1 MATII
6 PIREVLISA
15 AKEKSVHHDF
25 IKSAIPEWIDQASP
39 HRISALKGAIVPLP
53 EWTKTASS
61 IEHGLLK
68 SAIEES
74 WRAQND
80 VDRILRE
87 AQDVHAFAE
96 PLLRQALKNQY
107 GVDVDVKETFLQLF
121 SPVHLSPWAMN
132 FNNGVASRVV
142 SLLDAALHNFSEKE
156 VLTSDSQFITR
167 PDNSNRFEITDV
179 RNKMSIEQFKAL
191 CRSLDI
197 GAQYKTYLESYVRPV
212 DGVARGVL
220 QRKVIRSQ
228 KAALNAALSLAILKK
243 DISAVGLLAVKSLL
257 KDVKE
262 STLDGLPV
270 RYYQLKMLDVQLRG
284 IVLIATDLNIHDA
297 AAQRVIAYV
306 PHDPDHPLKEYA
318 SKAEFAREL
327 TRQLRDTAKDPADS
341 ATRYQQ
347 FFSRFV
353 DHQQRGRFFA
363 ALNAALVEIT
373 QHDKVPGVDQPVWR
387 ETPVEHPRLHFDLI
401 RFENDTHTF
410 FTGDPWL
417 YLYQQLQ
424 NKILND
430 AREMVISTQD
440 ADRMERWAWF
450 DNLEK
455 MLSDIFNAALMVVG
469 PFIPGV
475 GEIMM
480 GYMVY
485 QLVSE
490 VVEGI
495 VDLAEGLY
503 LEGAEHII
511 GFVESVIQLV
521 AFAGGMK
528 IGSEVVLP
536 KLSSFIESTKPVT
549 LPNGAKRLWS
559 QDLEPYQKQN
569 LTLAADSKPDAS
581 WLHQHEGKPILK
593 LDTRHFE
600 LTKDRQTGKHRIKH
614 PTRPDAYQPELNSNG
629 EGAFV
634 IEGEQ
639 PHTWDDTTL
648 LARLGPDMGELAESY
663 GDIRAVSQTDANA
676 IRRMYANNERPLPLL
691 SDTVTRFRIDRDIQ
705 TFIEQLGSEQAK
717 DYSSA
722 DADMQFQLLDGV
734 WPGKAIELVDAS
746 GEVLRV
752 IGRAGGSRVRI
763 NSNRL
768 SGVDLVKTLLSH
780 LDDAQLNTLLNVEFR
795 IELSTPEMN
804 AKNLRAELVKL
815 AKSKR
820 TSLFDG
826 RYRRIEAA
834 TSGNAKTVQ
843 TKVPGLPG
851 TVARELLSIATRS
864 EVQALE
870 RGQLPARLENLAR
883 WGLRDVRISRAYEC
897 FYLDSV
903 DSPDMDR
910 LALHS
915 LENLRG
921 WNPDVRIEVRQFEY
935 GGRLLDSIGK
945 SDAGIRRTLVELH
958 DSTFVAYD
966 EEGNA
971 LHSGMDLFSSILQAL
986 PDAERNA
993 LNIHI
998 GQGPKLKLALRDNA
1012 LKPYQLLKVL
1022 DDLPVLDRVT
1032 YDPRFMR
1039 LRGGAP
1045 NAGGE
1050 RAALQEIG
1058 ELYGDLVIGA
1068 FHPSVSEFK
1077 RFDYLRGLKLMHE
1090 SFAQDYFYDLED
1102 ALNAANA
1109 TGEAGPGLEIV
1120 QSIEALPDL
1129 QKLMLPEQFDSLIGR
1144 LFTEEGLVPLTES
1157 ERNLG
1162 MNARNLEQTGR
1173 ANEYQA
1179 LLRSVRENAVTPSS
1193 ELSDL
1198 SSYGEL
1204 LSQAVATAEEP
1215 IQVPAQTMANL
1226 KMAQEAIYRAKE
1238 LLPLSGNQLPSM
1250 WEKGGSAIAK
1260 IKRLRGLDLEDGN
1273 FTAKLTTAEAARK
1286 AIEIKG
1292 GNCSENSKVT
1302 FSILANQPRTSSIHI
1317 VKVSD
1322 FDHQYVVIGDDLN
1335 NLNGLVVADS
1345 WPEFPAAH
1353 LASNGYFQFD
1363 RTPLMTLPP
1372 GPAVADYNFI
1382 NEVPPGPAT
1391 LPAVSEANTYR
1402 QIKIDKLYK
1411 KGAAAYAQW
1420 TSLGELGQTYA
1431 INGGTPVSFERMP
1444 ASVIENRVDA
1454 YNRYLDAFK
1463 DILDAQTDAD

>member
-1 MATII
+1 MTTL
-6 PIREVLISA
+6 IRIDETSVA
-15 AKEKSVHHDF
+15 AIQEKSVHHDF
-25 IKSAIPEWIDQASP
+25 IKNAMPEWVRQTSP
-39 HRISALKGAIVPLP
+39 RRISALKSAIAPLP
-53 EWTKTASS
+53 EWILCASPMQRAALQRAS
-61 IEHGLLK
+61 
-68 SAIEES
+68 EES

-80 VDRILRE
+80 VDQMLSE
-87 AQDVHAFAE
+87 AQDVYAFAE
-96 PLLRQALKNQY
+96 PLLRQALKDQY

-121 SPVHLSPWAMN
+121 SPPHLSPWANN
-132 FNNGVASRVV
+132 FNNGVESRIV
-142 SLLDAALHNFSEKE
+142 SMLDAALHNFSDKE

-167 PDNSNRFEITDV
+167 PDKSNRFDITGI
-179 RNKMSIEQFKAL
+179 RNNMSIDQFKTL

-197 GAQYKTYLESYVRPV
+197 GAQYKVHLEGYVRPV
-212 DGVARGVL
+212 DGLARGVV
-220 QRKVIRSQ
+220 QQKVMKSQ
-228 KAALNAALSLAILKK
+228 KAALKAALYLASLKN
-243 DISAVGLLAVKSLL
+243 DISASGYLAVQSLL
-257 KDVKE
+257 KDIKE
-262 STLDGLPV
+262 WKMDGLPV
-270 RYYQLKMLDVQLRG
+270 HYYQLKMLDVQLRG
-284 IVLIATDLNIHDA
+284 IVLIAPDLHIHDGA
-297 AAQRVIAYV
+297 ARRVIAYV
-306 PHDPDHPLKEYA
+306 PHDPEHPLKEYA

-327 TRQLRDTAKDPADS
+327 TRQLRDAPKDS
-341 ATRYQQ
+341 ANSYQQ

-363 ALNAALVEIT
+363 ALNAALVQIT

-387 ETPVEHPRLHFDLI
+387 ETPIENPRLHFDHI

-417 YLYQQLQ
+417 YLYQQQQ

-469 PFIPGV
+469 PLIPFV

-485 QLVSE
+485 QLVNE

-511 GFVESVIQLV
+511 GFFESVIQLA
-521 AFAGGMK
+521 AFAGGIK
-528 IGSEVVLP
+528 IGKEVVLP
-536 KLSSFIESTKPVT
+536 KLSSFIESTTPVT
-549 LPNGAKRLWS
+549 LSSGAKRLWS
-559 QDLEPYQKQN
+559 GDLEPYQKKN
-569 LTLAADSKPDAS
+569 LTLAADSKPDET
-581 WLHQHEGKPILK
+581 WLHRHEGKPILK

-600 LTKDRQTGKHRIKH
+600 LTKDPQTGKHRVKH
-614 PTRPDAYQPELNSNG
+614 PTRPDAFQPVVDSNG
-629 EGAFV
+629 AGAFV

-639 PHTWDDTTL
+639 PHTWDHTTL
-648 LARLGPDMGELAESY
+648 MARLGPDMGELAESY
-663 GDIRAVSQTDANA
+663 GDIRTVSQTDASA
-676 IRRMYANNERPLPLL
+676 IRRMYADNERPLPLL

-705 TFIEQLGSEQAK
+705 AFIEQVGSERVQ

-722 DADMQFQLLDGV
+722 DPEMQFQLLDGL
-734 WPGKAIELVDAS
+734 WPGNAIELVNAR

-752 IGRAGGSRVRI
+752 IGSAGGSRVRI

-768 SGVDLVKTLLSH
+768 ADVDLLKTLLSH

-795 IELSTPEMN
+795 IAPSTLEMN
-804 AKNLRAELVKL
+804 AKNLRAELAKL
-815 AKSKR
+815 AESKR
-820 TSLFDG
+820 TSLFNA

-834 TSGNAKTVQ
+834 TSDSAKTIQ
-843 TKVPGLPG
+843 AKVPGLPG
-851 TVARELLSIATRS
+851 TVARELLSIATPS
-864 EVQALE
+864 EVQAIE

-883 WGLRDVRISRAYEC
+883 WALRDVRMSRAYEG

-903 DSPDMDR
+903 ESPDLDR

-915 LENLRG
+915 LEHLRG
-921 WNPDVRIEVRQFEY
+921 WNPDVRIEVRRFEY
-935 GGRLLDSIGK
+935 DGHLLDSIGK
-945 SDAGIRRTLVELH
+945 DDAGIRRTLVELH
-958 DSTFVAYD
+958 DSTFVAYNAD
-966 EEGNA
+966 GNA
-971 LHSGMDLFSSILQAL
+971 LHSGMDLFSAILQAL

-998 GQGPKLKLALRDNA
+998 GQGPTLKLALRDNA
-1012 LKPYQLLKVL
+1012 LKPFQLLKVL
-1022 DDLPVLDRVT
+1022 DGLPVLDPLT
-1032 YDPRFMR
+1032 YDPRLMR

-1045 NAGGE
+1045 GAGGE
-1050 RAALQEIG
+1050 RVALEEVGGQ
-1058 ELYGDLVIGA
+1058 YSDLVTLA

-1077 RFDYLRGLKLMHE
+1077 QFDYLRGLKLIYDRFPH
-1090 SFAQDYFYDLED
+1090 DYFFDLYE

-1129 QKLMLPEQFDSLIGR
+1129 QKLMLPEQFNALTGR

-1162 MNARNLEQTGR
+1162 VNARNLEQTGR

-1179 LLRSVRENAVTPSS
+1179 LLRSVRENRVTPSP
-1193 ELSDL
+1193 ELTDL
-1198 SSYGEL
+1198 SEYGEV
-1204 LSQAVATAEEP
+1204 LSADVATPGEP
-1215 IQVPAQTMANL
+1215 IQVSAQTMANL

-1238 LLPLSGNQLPSM
+1238 LLPLSSNQLPSM

-1260 IKRLRGLDLEDGN
+1260 IKGLRGMDLEEGG
-1273 FTAKLTTAEAARK
+1273 FSAKLTIAEAARK
-1286 AIEIKG
+1286 AIDIKG

-1302 FSILANQPRTSSIHI
+1302 FSILASQPRTSSIHI
-1317 VKVSD
+1317 VKVTD
-1322 FDHQYVVIGDDLN
+1322 FDHQYVVMGDDLN

-1353 LASNGYFQFD
+1353 LASKGYFQFD
-1363 RTPLMTLPP
+1363 RSPLMTLRP
-1372 GPAVADYNFI
+1372 GPAVAEYNFI
-1382 NEVPPGPAT
+1382 NEAPPGPAT

-1411 KGAAAYAQW
+1411 KEAAAFAQW
-1420 TSLGELGQTYA
+1420 TSLSELGQTYA
-1431 INGGTPVSFERMP
+1431 VEGGTPVSFERMP
-1444 ASVIENRVDA
+1444 ASVIDNRVDA
-1454 YNRYLDAFK
+1454 YHRYREAFK
-1463 DILDAQTDAD
+1463 DLLAAEAD

>member
-6 PIREVLISA
+6 PIREVLIPA
-15 AKEKSVHHDF
+15 TQEKSVHHEL
-25 IKSAIPEWIDQASP
+25 IKKAIPEWISQASL
-39 HRISALKGAIVPLP
+39 HRISALKNAILPLP
-53 EWTKTASS
+53 DWTKKASS
-61 IEHGLLK
+61 IEHGLFK

-87 AQDVHAFAE
+87 AQDAHAFAE
-96 PLLRQALKNQY
+96 PLLCQALKNQY
-107 GVDVDVKETFLQLF
+107 GVDVDVRETFLQLF
-121 SPVHLSPWAMN
+121 SPARLSPWAMN
-132 FNNGVASRVV
+132 VNNGVVSRVV
-142 SLLDAALHNFSEKE
+142 SLLDAALHNFSSRE

-167 PDNSNRFEITDV
+167 PDKSNRFEITDI
-179 RNKMSIEQFKAL
+179 RNKMSIEQFKTL
-191 CRSLDI
+191 CRTLDI
-197 GAQYKTYLESYVRPV
+197 GAQYQAYLENYVRPV
-212 DGVARGVL
+212 DGLARGVL

-228 KAALNAALSLAILKK
+228 KAALNAALYLAHLKK
-243 DISAVGLLAVKSLL
+243 DISAEGFLAVKGLL
-257 KDVKE
+257 KGSKE
-262 STLDGLPV
+262 STMAGLPV
-270 RYYQLKMLDVQLRG
+270 RYYQLKILDVQLRG
-284 IVLIATDLNIHDA
+284 IVLIAPDLYRHDA
-297 AAQRVIAYV
+297 AARRVIAYV
-306 PHDPDHPLKEYA
+306 PHDPEHPLKEYA
-318 SKAEFAREL
+318 SKADFAREL
-327 TRQLRDTAKDPADS
+327 TRQLRDTAKDPAEGT
-341 ATRYQQ
+341 TRYQQ

-353 DHQQRGRFFA
+353 DHQQRGHFFA
-363 ALNAALVEIT
+363 ALNAALVEVT

-387 ETPVEHPRLHFDLI
+387 ETPVENPRLHFDQV
-401 RFENDTHTF
+401 RFENDTDTLF
-410 FTGDPWL
+410 SGAPWL
-417 YLYQQLQ
+417 YLYQQQQ

-455 MLSDIFNAALMVVG
+455 ILSDIFNAALMVVG

-511 GFVESVIQLV
+511 GFVESGIQLA
-521 AFAGGMK
+521 AFAAGMK
-528 IGSEVVLP
+528 IGGEVVLP

-549 LPNGAKRLWS
+549 LPGGAERLWN
-559 QDLEPYQKQN
+559 QDLAPYQKQN
-569 LTLAADSKPDAS
+569 LTLAADSQPDET

-600 LTKDRQTGKHRIKH
+600 LTKDPQTGQHRVKH
-614 PTRPDAYQPELNSNG
+614 PVRPDAYQPVVNSNG

-648 LARLGPDMGELAESY
+648 MARLAPDMSELAEAY
-663 GDIRAVSQTDANA
+663 GDIRAVSQTDASA
-676 IRRMYANNERPLPLL
+676 IRGMYADNERPLPLL

-705 TFIEQLGSEQAK
+705 TFIEQMGSEHIQ

-722 DADMQFQLLDGV
+722 DPDMQFQLLDGV
-734 WPGKAIELVDAS
+734 WPGTAIELVDAS
-746 GEVLRV
+746 GDVLRV
-752 IGRAGGSRVRI
+752 IGRAGSPRVRI

-780 LDDAQLNTLLNVEFR
+780 LDNAQLNTLLNVEFR
-795 IELSTPEMN
+795 IQLSTPELN
-804 AKNLRAELVKL
+804 AKNLRAELTKL
-815 AKSKR
+815 ARSKR
-820 TSLFDG
+820 TSLFSAN
-826 RYRRIEAA
+826 YRRVEAG
-834 TSGNAKTVQ
+834 TSGNAKTIQ
-843 TKVPGLPG
+843 AKVPGLPG
-851 TVARELLSIATRS
+851 TVAREILSIATRS
-864 EVQALE
+864 EVEAIE

-883 WGLRDVRISRAYEC
+883 WGIRDVRISRAYES

-910 LALHS
+910 VALHS

-921 WNPDVRIEVRQFEY
+921 WNPDVRIEVRRFEHS
-935 GGRLLDSIGK
+935 GRLLDSIGK
-945 SDAGIRRTLVELH
+945 DDAGIRRTLVERQ

-966 EEGNA
+966 EDENA

-993 LNIHI
+993 LDIHI
-998 GQGPKLKLALRDNA
+998 GQGSKLKRALRDNA

-1022 DDLPVLDRVT
+1022 DDLPVLERAT

-1045 NAGGE
+1045 DGGGE
-1050 RAALQEIG
+1050 RAALEGIG
-1058 ELYGDLVIGA
+1058 SQYSDLVSLA
-1068 FHPSVSEFK
+1068 FHHSVSGVK
-1077 RFDYLRGLKLMHE
+1077 RFDYLRGLKLLHE
-1090 SFAQDYFYDLED
+1090 RFAHEFFDDLGG

-1129 QKLMLPEQFDSLIGR
+1129 QKLMLPEQFNELIDR
-1144 LFTEEGLVPLTES
+1144 LFTEEGLVPLTEP

-1162 MNARNLEQTGR
+1162 ANARNLEQTGR
-1173 ANEYQA
+1173 DHEYQA
-1179 LLRSVRENAVTPSS
+1179 LRHSVRESDVASTPA
-1193 ELSDL
+1193 LADL
-1198 SSYGEL
+1198 SSYGEWL
-1204 LSQAVATAEEP
+1204 FHAESTAEEP
-1215 IQVPAQTMANL
+1215 VQVSAQTMANL
-1226 KMAQEAIYRAKE
+1226 KMAQNAIYRAKE

-1260 IKRLRGLDLEDGN
+1260 IKGLRGMDLEEGG

-1286 AIEIKG
+1286 AVEIKG

-1302 FSILANQPRTSSIHI
+1302 FSILASQPRTSSIHI
-1317 VKVSD
+1317 VRATS
-1322 FDHQYVVIGDDLN
+1322 FDHQYVVIGDLSS
-1335 NLNGLVVADS
+1335 NLDGLVVADS

-1353 LASNGYFQFD
+1353 LADNGHFEFELPPV
-1363 RTPLMTLPP
+1363 TTLPP
-1372 GPAVADYNFI
+1372 GPALAEYDFI
-1382 NEVPPGPAT
+1382 NETPPGPAT

-1402 QIKIDKLYK
+1402 QLKINKLYE
-1411 KGAAAYAQW
+1411 KGAAYAQW
-1420 TSLGELGQTYA
+1420 TSLSELGQTYA
-1431 INGGTPVSFERMP
+1431 VGGGTPVSFERMS
-1444 ASVIENRVDA
+1444 ASVIENRFDA
-1454 YNRYLDAFK
+1454 YARYREAFK
-1463 DILDAQTDAD
+1463 DLLEQEEDSD